1 MYLIPIF
8 LILNILGLVSQ
19 VSRRNKLR
27 QSLEEVKEQEEI
39 IAFHK
44 AIQKVTTSITISVI
58 ALIALAILSLYILNA
73 PTY

>member
-8 LILNILGLVSQ
+8 LVLNILGLVSQ

-44 AIQKVTTSITISVI
+44 AIEKVTTSIIISII
-58 ALIALAILSLYILNA
+58 ALIALALLSLYILNA

>member
-44 AIQKVTTSITISVI
+44 AIDKVTTSITISII
-58 ALIALAILSLYILNA
+58 ALIALTLLSLYLLNA